1 MLQVEY
7 KRNLQNNYLVIEA
20 EEEPE
25 ENYCLQMAEH
35 NKIPGLLSFHST
47 RMDGKLYIQYE
58 ITSKEPMDQ
67 MYKKKI
73 LSGNQLIW
81 ILTEIYDLLEKI
93 QEYLLNP
100 IQILFDPQYIF
111 ISTEDR
117 TLQFC
122 YLPGKEQK
130 ETIQILAEFILK
142 HLDHEDLQAV
152 EMGYLFYQ
160 CVQEENFSLKQI
172 LKQLLHKEKRM
183 ISDKDYADIEK
194 REKKE
199 TIINKINIEK
209 KAEVQ
214 KEYDAALYGER
225 TEIKEDIYDVYK
237 VTHKER
243 KKEQEKR
250 KIDVIFQ
257 VIHPAVLI
265 SALLLMVMIEL
276 LYYFQLI
283 SLTEAGGM
291 FFLMISVEMLGNQLW
306 KKRQER
312 KEEHEFRWI
321 SEEEDAMYR
330 ILQEEMYDEDP
341 GETRYLGEQKQES
354 ELHLI
359 PVAGKETGNRGSVHP
374 EIVMRSEPL
383 LIGKRKGESDIIL
396 DSPTVSRTHAILERK
411 GGMYYL
417 CDLNSKNGTF
427 CNGERLLPQVKHN
440 IVQDDRIAFADLEY
454 RAVIY
459 SSEDS
464 V

>member
-1 MLQVEY
+1 MQVEY

-25 ENYCLQMAEH
+25 ENYCLHMAEN

-47 RMDGKLYIQYE
+47 RMDGKLFIQYE
-58 ITSKEPMDQ
+58 ITSREPMDQ
-67 MYKKKI
+67 IYKKKI
-73 LSGNQLIW
+73 LSGNQLIG

-111 ISTEDR
+111 IGAEDR

-160 CVQEENFSLKQI
+160 CVQEENFSLKQV

-183 ISDKDYADIEK
+183 ISDKDYADIGK

-199 TIINKINIEK
+199 NVINTEK
-209 KAEVQ
+209 KAEFQ
-214 KEYDAALYGER
+214 KQYDADPYGER

-243 KKEQEKR
+243 KREQKKEQGKR

-257 VIHPAVLI
+257 VIHLAVLI
-265 SALLLMVMIEL
+265 SALLLIVMIEL
-276 LYYFQLI
+276 LYYFQII

-291 FFLMISVEMLGNQLW
+291 FFLMISVEMMGNQLW
-306 KKRQER
+306 KKRKER

-359 PVAGKETGNRGSVHP
+359 PVAGKESANRGTVHP

-411 GGMYYL
+411 GSMYYL

-427 CNGERLLPQVKHN
+427 CNGERLLPQEKHN
-440 IVQDDRIAFADLEY
+440 IVQDDRIAFAELEY

-459 SSEDS
+459 SSAES